1 MDAET
6 TLERFE
12 QTENDAARIAACVTL
27 AEDAGLVTR
36 HGEDDNELTPEARR
50 KRDQRE
56 REKAA
61 GVEVIELKFSV
72 AERAYLDEGRT
83 GRGSKGIPY
92 TTTEYIKTLIRN
104 DVMRLRNEREKLVG
118 RICKNCQK
126 PLPRGCGGTWGG
138 EALCLLARSEIAL
151 AL

>member
-1 MDAET
+1 MGKPPSSGAAVMEFAGFKVVADPRLPPDAM
-6 TLERFE
+6 
-12 QTENDAARIAACVTL
+12 IVTGHSD
-27 AEDAGLVTR
+27 E
-36 HGEDDNELTPEARR
+36 ESELTPEARR
-50 KRDQRE
+50 KRGQRE

-72 AERAYLDEGRT
+72 TERAELDEGRA
-83 GRGSKGIPY
+83 GRGSQGEPY

-104 DVMRLRNEREKLVG
+104 DVMRLRNERERLGG

-126 PLPRGCGGTWGG
+126 ALPRGCGGVWGR